1 MLLIGFEPAFSGKLL
16 KKLNKEL
23 KKVNNPFILII
34 CIAIKSFSYIQM
46 NYQIFDETF
55 FADIGKN
62 AVDIEALNV
71 SLFWFLI
78 KETIVSKQSKQF

>member
-1 MLLIGFEPAFSGKLL
+1 
-16 KKLNKEL
+16 
-23 KKVNNPFILII
+23 
-34 CIAIKSFSYIQM
+34 M
-46 NYQIFDETF
+46 NYQIFDQNF
-55 FADIGKN
+55 FADIGEN

>member
-1 MLLIGFEPAFSGKLL
+1 
-16 KKLNKEL
+16 
-23 KKVNNPFILII
+23 
-34 CIAIKSFSYIQM
+34 M
-46 NYQIFDETF
+46 NYQIFDQNF

-62 AVDIEALNV
+62 AADIANNTNEISNEDAAIATNQGNIEALNV

>member
-1 MLLIGFEPAFSGKLL
+1 
-16 KKLNKEL
+16 
-23 KKVNNPFILII
+23 
-34 CIAIKSFSYIQM
+34 M

-78 KETIVSKQSKQF
+78 KETIVSKQSISNFRLLNCMKN